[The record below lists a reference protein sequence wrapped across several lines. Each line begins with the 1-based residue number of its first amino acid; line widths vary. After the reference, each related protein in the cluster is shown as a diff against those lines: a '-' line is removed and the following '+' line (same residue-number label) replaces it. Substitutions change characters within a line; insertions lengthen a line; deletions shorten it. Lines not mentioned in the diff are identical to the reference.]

1 MIKVDLWGRMGN
13 QMFQYAFAIATA
25 RKLQTKFIIAPTEKF
40 ELTKYFELDPVTNFL
55 YSPILLKVYERIAPR
70 VYTNET
76 IFQIKEKE
84 VLLKDQARYRG
95 FFQSQDFFQVSVD
108 EVKKRFVIN
117 RYFRS
122 QFQEKYGKLFNDSKT
137 IVMHF
142 RRTDYQLLGDDSYG
156 GHDMRLPM
164 AYYDNCLKLVEK
176 IEDYIIICISDDVNF
191 VKEYYHDKSNYL
203 FLENDAIIDFQLILN
218 ADIAIIANS
227 SFSWWAAYLNMK
239 SNKVVYAPQFWLGF
253 KINEEI
259 PAGIIPNSFIEVNVN
274 SY

>member
-55 YSPILLKVYERIAPR
+55 YSATFFKLYKRIVHRFCAS
-70 VYTNET
+70 ES

-84 VLLKDQARYRG
+84 VTLKNHARYRG
-95 FFQSQDFFQVSVD
+95 FFQSEDFFQASVD
-108 EVKKRFVIN
+108 EVKRRFIIKKHLK
-117 RYFRS
+117 S
-122 QFQEKYGKLFNDSKT
+122 QFQDKYGKLFSDNKT

-142 RRTDYQLLGDDSYG
+142 RRTDYILHGDESYG
-156 GHDMRLPM
+156 GQDMSLPM
-164 AYYDNCLKLVEK
+164 KYYDNCLALINDVS
-176 IEDYIIICISDDVNF
+176 DYQIICISDDIVF
-191 VKEYYHDKSNYL
+191 VKEHYKDKSKYL

-227 SFSWWAAYLNMK
+227 SFSWWAAYLNQK
-239 SNKVVYAPQFWLGF
+239 LNKVIYAPKFWLGF
-253 KINEEI
+253 KINDEI
-259 PAGIIPNSFIEVNVN
+259 PDKVIPNSFQAVNVN
-274 SY
+274 